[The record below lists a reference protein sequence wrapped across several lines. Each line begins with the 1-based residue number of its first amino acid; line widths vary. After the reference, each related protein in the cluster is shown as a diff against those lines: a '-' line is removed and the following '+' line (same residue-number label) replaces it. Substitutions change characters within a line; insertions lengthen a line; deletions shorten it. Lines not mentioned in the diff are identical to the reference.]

1 MANDTPNTESDEAV
15 EEAPQA
21 AENYAPEEL
30 ENKSVSG
37 DTGGADVNLE
47 LVLEVPVS
55 VALQVGS
62 TELPIRELIKLV
74 SGSVIALDRESNES
88 MDVLVNGKLIARG
101 EIVVVDEQFGV
112 RLTDVI
118 SPAERIEKIA

>member
-1 MANDTPNTESDEAV
+1 MANDTPNTGSDEAV

-21 AENYAPEEL
+21 AENYSPDEL

-37 DTGGADVNLE
+37 ATGGADVNLE